1 MPIQFLSPQLANQI
15 AAGEVVERPA
25 SVVKELLENSLD
37 AGADRIEIDI
47 EKGGHKRIRIFDN
60 GKGIPKDELQLAL
73 SRHATSKI
81 ATLDDLEHILS
92 LGFRGEALASI
103 SSVSRL
109 TLTSRTANQNEAW
122 QACCEGREMAV
133 TVQPAAHPQGTT
145 IDVADLFY
153 NTPARRKFLRTE
165 KTEFQHIEEVI
176 KRIALSYPHASFL
189 LKHNGKLVKRFIADK
204 QGALAPRIASVLGQ
218 KFVDNAV
225 HINVD
230 YEGIQMDAWL
240 GNESVLRSSNDCQFS
255 FVNGRGMR
263 DKLIMHAIRQAY
275 ESVWGVLEQPSFVV
289 YLTLD
294 PRDVDVN
301 VHPAKH
307 EVRFQQGR
315 LVHDFICKSVCDA
328 LHAISQPESHEET
341 VTESS
346 TRADTISQ
354 SPAPFQHEPANH
366 EYIRPLAAAPQSPKV
381 GGQSAPFTPRQS
393 KGPSAAYQAGFQSL
407 MSPNSDMQTKDSGSQ
422 PNHVQYLGLS
432 SLCRIY
438 SHNER
443 IYLLDVVNIVGYWLT
458 ELCSKAQHSQPLLM
472 PVALA
477 MPMDS
482 AGDEADNRAENIAL
496 LNGLHFEIN
505 QVAGK
510 YRLQQVP
517 AGTRHLPWLRWFE
530 KLLSAKL
537 FSHANT
543 KDSEEGSQKQ
553 TVLFDFSVA
562 ENELDDNTA
571 HQVWHWLEQQNDL
584 KQWEMIERF
593 GTVRDVTQVVNFLRG
608 TNG

>member
-1 MPIQFLSPQLANQI
+1 LPIQFLSPQLANQI

-60 GKGIPKDELQLAL
+60 GKGIPRDELQLAL

-81 ATLDDLEHILS
+81 ATLDDLERILS

-109 TLTSRTANQNEAW
+109 TLTSRTVDQSEAW

-133 TVQPAAHPQGTT
+133 SVQPAAHPQGTT

-189 LKHNGKLVKRFIADK
+189 LKHNGKLVKRYIADK

-230 YEGIQMDAWL
+230 YEGIKMDAWL

-289 YLTLD
+289 YITLD
-294 PRDVDVN
+294 PSDVDVN

-328 LHAISQPESHEET
+328 LHAISEPESRKNSVST
-341 VTESS
+341 PSS
-346 TRADTISQ
+346 TADTISQ
-354 SPAPFQHEPANH
+354 GSTPFQHEPANH
-366 EYIRPLAAAPQSPKV
+366 EYIRPLAAAPEPSKGRSL
-381 GGQSAPFTPRQS
+381 GGGSVSRQS
-393 KGPSAAYQAGFQSL
+393 KGPSAAYQTGFQTL
-407 MSPNSDMQTKDSGSQ
+407 MSPNGNMENKAPATLNN
-422 PNHVQYLGLS
+422 PVQYLALS
-432 SLCRIY
+432 PLCRIY
-438 SHNER
+438 AHNER
-443 IYLLDVVNIVGYWLT
+443 IYLLDVVNIATSWLT
-458 ELCSKAQHSQPLLM
+458 ELCTKAQHSQPLLM

-477 MPMDS
+477 MPEHNT
-482 AGDEADNRAENIAL
+482 GDEGDKRTKNIAL
-496 LNGLHFEIN
+496 LNELHFEIN

-530 KLLSAKL
+530 KLLSANL
-537 FSHANT
+537 FLNT
-543 KDSEEGSQKQ
+543 SAQNTSESSQKQ
-553 TVLFDFSVA
+553 TVFFDFCVE

-571 HQVWHWLEQQNDL
+571 HQVWYWLEQQNDL
-584 KQWEMIERF
+584 KRWEMIERF

>member
-37 AGADRIEIDI
+37 AGADRIEVDI

-109 TLTSRTANQNEAW
+109 TLTSRTASQSEAW

-189 LKHNGKLVKRFIADK
+189 LKHNGKLVKRYIADK
-204 QGALAPRIASVLGQ
+204 QGALAPRIAAVVGQ

-225 HINVD
+225 HIKVD

-289 YLTLD
+289 YITLD
-294 PRDVDVN
+294 PSDVDVN

-328 LHAISQPESHEET
+328 LQAISQPESAPEVGEHDT
-341 VTESS
+341 VSHTPDHAA
-346 TRADTISQ
+346 T
-354 SPAPFQHEPANH
+354 PFQHEPANH
-366 EYIRPLAAAPQSPKV
+366 DYIRPLASASSPASPSNQSR
-381 GGQSAPFTPRQS
+381 GGSPRQS

-407 MSPNSDMQTKDSGSQ
+407 MSPNGNTGHTDSTSQDQSD
-422 PNHVQYLGLS
+422 NHLALS
-432 SLCRIY
+432 PLCRLY
-438 SHNER
+438 ARGDN
-443 IYLLDVVNIVGYWLT
+443 IYLLQVANLVCHWLE
-458 ELCSKAQHSQPLLM
+458 ELCNKAQHSQPLLM
-472 PVALA
+472 PVA
-477 MPMDS
+477 
-482 AGDEADNRAENIAL
+482 IAL
-496 LNGLHFEIN
+496 SDVEPDNLVQLNRLHFEIN

-530 KLLSAKL
+530 KLMT
-537 FSHANT
+537 ANQCRQPEAT
-543 KDSEEGSQKQ
+543 FHFEVND
-553 TVLFDFSVA
+553 
-562 ENELDDNTA
+562 NELDENTA
-571 HQVWHWLEQQNDL
+571 HQVWHWLEQQSDL

-593 GTVRDVTQVVNFLRG
+593 GTVRGVTQVVDFLRG
-608 TNG
+608 TDG